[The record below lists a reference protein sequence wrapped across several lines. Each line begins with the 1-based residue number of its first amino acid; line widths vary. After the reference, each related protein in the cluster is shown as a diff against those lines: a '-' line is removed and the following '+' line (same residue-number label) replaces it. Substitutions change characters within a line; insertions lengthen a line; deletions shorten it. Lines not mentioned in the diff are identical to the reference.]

1 MQLIEVS
8 LAAVLFTAATGG
20 SLQLWAA
27 SGSQQQQLAST
38 NELEERIELD
48 RLQLQAHWRQGIA
61 PGQSCPAVL
70 EQLEPVAARIQPP
83 PQVLRAL
90 HPAGD
95 GGGVQVVWSIPG
107 KPTLQRQRLFTPA
120 GLGLC

>member
-8 LAAVLFTAATGG
+8 LAAVLFTAASGG

-27 SGSQQQQLAST
+27 SGGQQKQLASRS
-38 NELEERIELD
+38 EVEERIELD
-48 RLQLQAHWRQGIA
+48 RLQLQARWRQAIA
-61 PGQSCPAVL
+61 PGQTCPAVE

-83 PQVLRAL
+83 PQVQRTLS
-90 HPAGD
+90 PASD
-95 GGGVQVVWSIPG
+95 GRGVEVVWSGLEQPM
-107 KPTLQRQRLFTPA
+107 LERQRRFTAA

>member
-8 LAAVLFTAATGG
+8 LAATLFAAASGS

-38 NELEERIELD
+38 SEMQERIELD
-48 RLQLQAHWRQGIA
+48 RLQLQARWRQAIA
-61 PGQSCPAVL
+61 PGQSCPAVQD
-70 EQLEPVAARIQPP
+70 QLEPVAARTQPP
-83 PQVLRAL
+83 PQVQRTLNLAS
-90 HPAGD
+90 D
-95 GGGVQVVWSIPG
+95 GRGVEVVWSVQQQPML
-107 KPTLQRQRLFTPA
+107 KRERRFSPA

>member
-8 LAAVLFTAATGG
+8 LAAVLFTAASGG

-27 SGSQQQQLAST
+27 SGGQQKQLASRS
-38 NELEERIELD
+38 EVEERIELD
-48 RLQLQAHWRQGIA
+48 RLQLQARWRQAIA
-61 PGQSCPAVL
+61 PGQTCSAVE

-83 PQVLRAL
+83 PQVQRTLS
-90 HPAGD
+90 PASD
-95 GGGVQVVWSIPG
+95 GRGVEVVWSGLEQPM
-107 KPTLQRQRLFTPA
+107 LERQRRFTAA

>member
-8 LAAVLFTAATGG
+8 LAAVLLTAASGG

-27 SGSQQQQLAST
+27 SGGQQKQLASRS
-38 NELEERIELD
+38 EVEERIELD
-48 RLQLQAHWRQGIA
+48 RLQLQARWRQAIA
-61 PGQSCPAVL
+61 PGQTCSAVE

-83 PQVLRAL
+83 PQVQRTLS
-90 HPAGD
+90 PASD
-95 GGGVQVVWSIPG
+95 GRGLEVVWSGLEQPM
-107 KPTLQRQRLFTPA
+107 LERQRRFTAA

>member
-8 LAAVLFTAATGG
+8 LAAVLFTAASGG

-27 SGSQQQQLAST
+27 SGSQQQQLASAS
-38 NELEERIELD
+38 ELQERIELD
-48 RLQLQAHWRQGIA
+48 RLQLQARWRQAIA
-61 PGQSCPAVL
+61 PGQSCPAVQ

-83 PQVLRAL
+83 PQVQRTLS
-90 HPAGD
+90 PASD
-95 GGGVQVVWSIPG
+95 GRGVAVVWSALEQ
-107 KPTLQRQRLFTPA
+107 PTLKRERRFSAA